1 MARLRLPVRVEAL
14 ERPNQQ
20 RRERQ
25 RHQQTQRHH
34 HDCDCEADHGF
45 EGTLAADDISLRISA
60 DADGDAAL
68 ARALHFASAL
78 SATIGR

>member
-1 MARLRLPVRVEAL
+1 MAEKKAY
-14 ERPNQQ
+14 
-20 RRERQ
+20 
-25 RHQQTQRHH
+25 
-34 HDCDCEADHGF
+34 A
-45 EGTLAADDISLRISA
+45 LRISA